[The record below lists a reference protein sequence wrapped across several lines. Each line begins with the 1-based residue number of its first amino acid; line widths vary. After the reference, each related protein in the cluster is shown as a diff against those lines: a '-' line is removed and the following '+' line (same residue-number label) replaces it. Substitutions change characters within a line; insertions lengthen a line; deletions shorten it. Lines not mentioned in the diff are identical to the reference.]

1 VKARGA
7 AVALLVAA
15 AAGIWWFASASRSR
29 QDLPA
34 GTLRGYN
41 VLLVTIDT
49 LRADRIGAYGNA
61 SGLTPT
67 IDRLAS
73 EGLRFD
79 SMRAQVPLT
88 LPSHASLLTGRIPP
102 RHGVRDNGTYR
113 LDPSHETLATA
124 LKSAGYATG
133 AFVGA
138 FVLDA
143 RFGLARGFDLYDD
156 QYGERPALGRV
167 EVVER
172 RAEEVTTRATG
183 WIRAA
188 QGPWFAWVH
197 VYDPHEP
204 YAPPEPMASRYTSA
218 PYDGEVAYVDATLG
232 QMIGQLR
239 SAGQLA
245 RTLVVVASDHGEG
258 LGDHDERTHGL
269 FAYDSTLRV
278 PLVMWCRERLQPG
291 VIEDSAGLVD
301 VAPTIADLLAV
312 PWAATDGR
320 SLRPRLAGEEAA
332 SSAQALDSAPTYFE
346 ALNANLT
353 RNWAPLTGVVAGG
366 LKLVDLPV
374 PELYDLAADPAET
387 QNLYARRPEDA
398 RRLERMLDTLAGNA
412 RAPAGANV
420 DTETA
425 ARLRSLGY
433 VVSQPPTQPRRF
445 TAADDPKNLVSLDTA
460 LDEAMKI
467 SGRGDHA
474 TAITMLQDVIQKRP
488 DLPLAYDRLAFVLRS
503 SGRLPEAISVLEQA
517 ASKGFADAPVLVTLG
532 TMLQEADRLERSVAV
547 LEAAVG
553 MNGQDLEAR
562 NRLGTAYAR
571 MGRADEA
578 EREFTRVLE
587 EDPQSAEA
595 LTNLGILFLG
605 INRAPAAI
613 EVLRKAIAA
622 DPLARGAS
630 NALAAAY
637 AKSGDLQ
644 QAVRLWRQLV
654 EQRPDDADLLY
665 NLGTALLQ
673 LKQPTE
679 ALPFLER
686 FVAAAPPQYAADV
699 DRIKRIIAELSR

>member
-1 VKARGA
+1 MKVRGA
-7 AVALLVAA
+7 AVALLIAA
-15 AAGIWWFASASRSR
+15 AVGIWWFAGSSRSR

-34 GTLRGYN
+34 GALRGYN

-49 LRADRIGAYGNA
+49 LRADRVGAYGNTT
-61 SGLTPT
+61 GLTPT
-67 IDRLAS
+67 LDRLAT

-79 SMRAQVPLT
+79 SVRAQVPLT
-88 LPSHASLLTGRIPP
+88 LPSHASLMTGRIPP

-204 YAPPEPMASRYTSA
+204 YAPPEPMASRYASA

-232 QMIGQLR
+232 QMIDQLQ
-239 SAGQLA
+239 SSGQLA

-258 LGDHDERTHGL
+258 LGDHGERTHGL

-291 VIEDSAGLVD
+291 VIEDPAGLVD
-301 VAPTIADLLAV
+301 IAPTIADLLAV

-332 SSAQALDSAPTYFE
+332 SSAQASESAPTYFE

-366 LKLVDLPV
+366 LKLIDLPV
-374 PELYDLAADPAET
+374 PELYDLAADATET
-387 QNLYARRPEDA
+387 HNLYARRPEDA

-412 RAPAGANV
+412 RAPVGGTV

-433 VVSQPPTQPRRF
+433 VVSQPSTQPRRF

-460 LDEAMKI
+460 LDEAMQI

-503 SGRLPEAISVLEQA
+503 SGRLPEAIQVLEQA
-517 ASKGFADAPVLVTLG
+517 ASKGFADAPALVTLG

-553 MNGQDLEAR
+553 MNAQDLEAR

-571 MGRADEA
+571 IGRADDA
-578 EREFTRVLE
+578 EREFKKVLG

-595 LTNLGILFLG
+595 LTNLGILYLG
-605 INRAPAAI
+605 TNRAPAAI

-644 QAVRLWRQLV
+644 QAVGLWRQLV
-654 EQRPDDADLLY
+654 ERRPDDADLLY

-699 DRIKRIIAELSR
+699 ARIKKIIAELSR